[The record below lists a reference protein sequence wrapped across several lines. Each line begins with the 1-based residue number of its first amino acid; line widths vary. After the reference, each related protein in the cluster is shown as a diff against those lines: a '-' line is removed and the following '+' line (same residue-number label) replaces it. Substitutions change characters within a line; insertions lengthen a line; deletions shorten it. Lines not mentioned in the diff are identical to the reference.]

1 MLHEELLET
10 VDSVGN
16 LLNQQTTFTS
26 QGLMNLYAIKAL
38 RAVVE
43 LHQSVELEPDG
54 YPIVFCKNCF
64 DDAGYQEPY
73 PCQTIQT
80 IEKELM

>member
-1 MLHEELLET
+1 MTHDELLAKMNKE
-10 VDSVGN
+10 VEMAEFESACGDGN
-16 LLNQQTTFTS
+16 DPRV
-26 QGLMNLYAIKAL
+26 AKAL